1 MTNYTKHA
9 EARECKTVIDMATK
23 HKCINCEL
31 SFFSLKNRETHVR
44 KAHMPPGETQY
55 RCAKCDI
62 NFVTHKEFN
71 LHKKTIHANDGPKL
85 R

>member
-9 EARECKTVIDMATK
+9 EARECKAVIDQTNK
-23 HKCINCEL
+23 HKCINCNL

-44 KAHMPPGETQY
+44 KAHLPPSEAQY

-71 LHKKTIHANDGPKL
+71 LHRKTIHASDGPKL